1 MSGIVE
7 TTDLLKIKGFLLTV
21 DKEKDFDSAAHQFL
35 INVLETFAFEKSL
48 ARWMKTLLKNQESC
62 IINGEITTNFLKIK
76 EIYAYICNKGF
87 EGFCQ
92 TFKNAR
98 SEQTVK
104 ILGIHFSYDKKVKEE
119 NRFNNHIAKIDNV
132 FKRMEK
138 ERLKN

>member
-76 EIYAYICNKGF
+76 EIYAYIF
-87 EGFCQ
+87 
-92 TFKNAR
+92 
-98 SEQTVK
+98 
-104 ILGIHFSYDKKVKEE
+104 ILV
-119 NRFNNHIAKIDNV
+119 
-132 FKRMEK
+132 
-138 ERLKN
+138 